1 VRDSSGALDY
11 AEISAAAVA
20 ALDPLNAD
28 EVCAQLPAM
37 NRRGEVSALAT
48 ALRQIMPTGIQ
59 VSGLTVVECLAA
71 MRDIGMLLGSIKRH
85 GVQPTAAVPEI
96 EEILLAL
103 AGRTDLV
110 PRDTLHHYTCWN
122 PCGTR
127 RRMYTG
133 DPQETHLID
142 AVRTAMPWL
151 SRAIT
156 ACERVTVLE
165 PGDPDCAAGLD
176 ELGGQLHAM
185 VEAIDRVMA
194 HVSPVFFARG
204 LRPYFEEITVAG
216 RSYLG
221 PAAANMPIALIDLAL
236 WASDRGDGSYAAF
249 HRDTIEYSPPHWRTL
264 YRAWRHRPSLAHVIT
279 TRLAADSDIIDP
291 TVHAS
296 GLALCRVLRV
306 VTVFRAK
313 HLTVAR
319 RAYREDLRLYPVG
332 SGGGSVELLTRIL
345 HLTRTIAA
353 QVDHSHPAGWH
364 TPHSAAS
371 TTPGRASAWT

>member
-1 VRDSSGALDY
+1 MRDSSGALDY

-71 MRDIGMLLGSIKRH
+71 MRDIGILLGSIKRH

-165 PGDPDCAAGLD
+165 PGDPDCAAGHD

-236 WASDRGDGSYAAF
+236 WASDRGDGSYLAF
-249 HRDTIEYSPPHWRTL
+249 KGGALASSWSLLQIDGDVGFCVVWSGGVPPDRFRWSPMLPTVMSEAR
-264 YRAWRHRPSLAHVIT
+264 RARWSEDLFPQFGMPSLA
-279 TRLAADSDIIDP
+279 
-291 TVHAS
+291 
-296 GLALCRVLRV
+296 
-306 VTVFRAK
+306 
-313 HLTVAR
+313 
-319 RAYREDLRLYPVG
+319 
-332 SGGGSVELLTRIL
+332 
-345 HLTRTIAA
+345 
-353 QVDHSHPAGWH
+353 
-364 TPHSAAS
+364 
-371 TTPGRASAWT
+371 